1 MATISLNT
9 SPHYE
14 QKMLNGV
21 LTLLGCD
28 SSNQT
33 FDKTFEIILS
43 LKLFSWHLVLE
54 VAPKNKVLGI

>member
-9 SPHYE
+9 SPHSE

-28 SSNQT
+28 SSNQS
-33 FDKTFEIILS
+33 FDKTFEII
-43 LKLFSWHLVLE
+43 
-54 VAPKNKVLGI
+54 

>member
-1 MATISLNT
+1 MDNFIESVQYGNISLNT
-9 SPHYE
+9 SPHSE

-33 FDKTFEIILS
+33 FDKTFEII
-43 LKLFSWHLVLE
+43 
-54 VAPKNKVLGI
+54 